1 MSILDTLLG
10 GATGGG
16 SSETFVGNTTE
27 ASANPALGVG
37 ASDLS
42 VHNES
47 ILGTTDLGLGGV
59 GIGLSAPVHAD
70 AETQVLHQS
79 DGGLLSGLL

>member
-16 SSETFVGNTTE
+16 SSETFVGNTTDV
-27 ASANPALGVG
+27 SAKPALGVD
-37 ASDLS
+37 ASDISL
-42 VHNES
+42 HNSS
-47 ILGTTDLGLGGV
+47 ILGTTDLGIGNVGV
-59 GIGLSAPVHAD
+59 GASAPVQVG